1 MHTHRSFGKSRVC
14 RTGNAPVIARV
25 HPNIRA
31 PPQHRSEWLARACDA
46 PCESQTG
53 PNLGDRTEGDHVG
66 VMPDMT
72 EPVCSDM
79 HAAPRPGPPGAGR
92 LPLLSI
98 KQRWAAAIFDL
109 AFFAGLTRTAKRS
122 TG

>member
-1 MHTHRSFGKSRVC
+1 MHT
-14 RTGNAPVIARV
+14 
-25 HPNIRA
+25 
-31 PPQHRSEWLARACDA
+31 
-46 PCESQTG
+46 
-53 PNLGDRTEGDHVG
+53 
-66 VMPDMT
+66 
-72 EPVCSDM
+72 
-79 HAAPRPGPPGAGR
+79 APRPGPTGAGR